1 MPLPLRIAVIVAM
14 ILIAGAGATPA
25 SAGLY
30 AVYACDPRHGN
41 VNNSWQSYSNRRGI
55 LVYAACTGHRASL
68 GPWDQGL
75 VTRAMINRK
84 NKRATIPRG
93 ASARWIFRAPPGAT
107 LSHVNF
113 VGSYCGKFGLAAVL
127 LADVAPV
134 YWWYDPAGLARCSTT
149 PRASMAPLLNRTTAS
164 LRTYCTGGRCAV
176 GGGTPRAWATMRSIA
191 VYVTDNTSPSV
202 AVTGG

>member
-25 SAGLY
+25 SAGVY

-93 ASARWIFRAPPGAT
+93 ASARWIFRAPPCAT

-127 LADVAPV
+127 LA
-134 YWWYDPAGLARCSTT
+134 
-149 PRASMAPLLNRTTAS
+149 
-164 LRTYCTGGRCAV
+164 
-176 GGGTPRAWATMRSIA
+176 SIRR
-191 VYVTDNTSPSV
+191 
-202 AVTGG
+202 